1 MDGKGDLIRLAGQV
15 PISRGALSQ
24 FHIVQNS
31 FLATKGQIISKGL
44 VDVLELSQKTNEG
57 ICPSSK
63 KEFFGSFWENLRIPK
78 VLLKLSDLYNQFVWL
93 SS

>member
-1 MDGKGDLIRLAGQV
+1 MDGRGDLIRLAGQV
-15 PISRGALSQ
+15 PIFRGALSQ

-63 KEFFGSFWENLRIPK
+63 KEFVGSFWENSRK
-78 VLLKLSDLYNQFVWL
+78 SSDLYDQFAGYPHNKSNQ
-93 SS
+93 